1 MSISRTFRALLLLC
15 AAAILVGCGAVA
27 SQQRTVGFVP
37 PPREELR
44 AAAATERIKA
54 SDVLQ
59 LRLPDDST
67 ATVNAVYQV
76 APDGTIEVSG
86 SGKVQVAGK
95 TLQEAQ
101 QAVRAAVAVSAAAQ
115 EAIEIQR
122 SEYYLVAVSA
132 DGVKKLTHVP
142 LKGRMTVLDALKDVP
157 KPGNKI
163 IWITRT
169 MPGQSVKD
177 QVLPVDWEAISRGGS
192 LASNYALQAGDFL
205 FVADEPAKGLGRLYS
220 AVANLFAPV
229 EEPKPQT
236 IGRAY
241 QQPRSG

>member
-1 MSISRTFRALLLLC
+1 MSISRTFRAFLLLC
-15 AAAILVGCGAVA
+15 VMATLVGCGAVA
-27 SQQRTVGFVP
+27 SQQRTAGFVQ

-44 AAAATERIKA
+44 AAAATERIQV
-54 SDVLQ
+54 SDALQ
-59 LRLPDDST
+59 CRLPDDST

-95 TLQEAQ
+95 TMQEAQ
-101 QAVRAAVAVSAAAQ
+101 QAVRAALAVSAAAQ
-115 EAIEIQR
+115 EAVEIQR
-122 SEYYLVAVSA
+122 SEYYLVAVNA
-132 DGVKKLTHVP
+132 DGVKKVTHVP
-142 LKGRMTVLDALKDVP
+142 LKGRETVLDAMKDVT

-169 MPGQSVKD
+169 TPGPSGKE
-177 QVLPVDWEAISRGGS
+177 QVLPVDWEGISRGDRS
-192 LASNYALQAGDFL
+192 AFNYTLQAGDFF
-205 FVADEPAKGLGRLYS
+205 FVADEPARGLGRLYS
-220 AVANLFAPV
+220 AVTNLFAPV
-229 EEPKPQT
+229 EEPKSEP